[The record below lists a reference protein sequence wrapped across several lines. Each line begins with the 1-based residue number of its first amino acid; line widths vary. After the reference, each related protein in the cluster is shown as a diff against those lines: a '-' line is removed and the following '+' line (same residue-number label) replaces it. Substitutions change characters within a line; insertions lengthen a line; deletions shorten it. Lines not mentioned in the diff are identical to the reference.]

1 MVSYDEI
8 QQKVQDET
16 YLVNLTKLKEIVN
29 NSSDVSRLEKYE
41 QLEMF
46 YYAIIISK
54 KYDKSYDQVLTLFD
68 KFLSINN
75 LFEVV
80 YHKFY
85 FLKTVIEKKNFINDL
100 KIFDI
105 DLAYR
110 LLQKII
116 SEAKVKNIVEFKK
129 MFCKIYRNIMCIKNQ
144 IISKEL

>member
-1 MVSYDEI
+1 
-8 QQKVQDET
+8 
-16 YLVNLTKLKEIVN
+16 
-29 NSSDVSRLEKYE
+29 
-41 QLEMF
+41 MF

-129 MFCKIYRNIMCIKNQ
+129 MFCKICIDMSNLSQYNVYQNQ

>member
-1 MVSYDEI
+1 MKSMVSYDEI

-85 FLKTVIEKKNFINDL
+85 FLKTVIEK
-100 KIFDI
+100 
-105 DLAYR
+105 
-110 LLQKII
+110 
-116 SEAKVKNIVEFKK
+116 
-129 MFCKIYRNIMCIKNQ
+129 
-144 IISKEL
+144 